1 MEVGSEVVSVIVD
14 AVAEV
19 VEECVG
25 VEPTVVLFV
34 DIVPV
39 DVDDSVDEYPEVVS
53 AIVDVD
59 PDDAE
64 ASVDV

>member
-1 MEVGSEVVSVIVD
+1 M
-14 AVAEV
+14 
-19 VEECVG
+19 
-25 VEPTVVLFV
+25 

-64 ASVDV
+64 AAVDV